1 VYNEEQVLPTLFAR
15 LYPALDA
22 LELSYEIV
30 FVNDGSRDRSV
41 ALLRQQYQRRPK
53 HTRVVLFHANFGQH
67 SAIMAGFSYARGE
80 YVVTLDADLQNPPE
94 EIGNLV
100 AKLDEGYDY
109 VGTIRQQRQDTWWR
123 RWLSKGM
130 NKIRERITPVRI
142 TDQGC
147 MMRGYARSVVTALNQ
162 TREINTFIPALASL
176 YAMRPIEVPIGHEE
190 RYAGQSKY
198 SLYSLIRLNFDLIT
212 GFSVVPLQL
221 FSMVGMAVSAISFVL
236 VVILLVRRVLVG
248 PEAEGLFTLFGV
260 VFFFIGL
267 ALFGI
272 GLLGEYVGRIY
283 AQVRERPRY
292 IVEAV
297 LEGEIEPKG
306 EIQPAGGIEPQGPI
320 RASAVVADAILEGAA
335 PGASV
340 GRESH

>member
-1 VYNEEQVLPTLFAR
+1 MSDPKLSVVIPVYNEEQVLPTLFAR
-15 LYPALDA
+15 LYPALD
-22 LELSYEIV
+22 LLGISYECV

-41 ALLRQQYQRRPK
+41 ALLRQQFQRRPK
-53 HTRVVLFHANFGQH
+53 NTRVVLFHANFGQH
-67 SAIMAGFSYARGE
+67 SAVMAGLSYSRGD

-94 EIGNLV
+94 EIGRLV

-109 VGTIRQQRQDTWWR
+109 VGTIRQHRQDTLWR
-123 RWLSKGM
+123 RTLSKGM
-130 NKIRERITPVRI
+130 NALRERITPVRI

-147 MMRGYARSVVTALNQ
+147 MMRGYSRSVVTALNH

-176 YAMRPIEVPIGHEE
+176 YAMNPIEVPISHEE

-198 SLYSLIRLNFDLIT
+198 SLYKLIRLNFDLIT
-212 GFSVVPLQL
+212 GFSEVPLQV
-221 FSMVGMAVSAISFVL
+221 FSMIGMAVSTLSAILVL
-236 VVILLVRRVLVG
+236 YLLGRRIFVG
-248 PEAEGLFTLFGV
+248 PEAEGVFSLFGV

-292 IVEAV
+292 LVEAV
-297 LEGEIEPKG
+297 LEADEEGRAPVALTG
-306 EIQPAGGIEPQGPI
+306 VTSHARQVTPQ
-320 RASAVVADAILEGAA
+320 
-335 PGASV
+335 
-340 GRESH
+340 